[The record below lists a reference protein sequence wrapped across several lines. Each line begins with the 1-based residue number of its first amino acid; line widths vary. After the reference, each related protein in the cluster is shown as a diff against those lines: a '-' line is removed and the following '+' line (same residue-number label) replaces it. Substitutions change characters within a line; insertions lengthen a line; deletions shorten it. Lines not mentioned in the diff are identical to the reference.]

1 MSIYSFVNIYYFM
14 ANLNCSDK
22 PIEELRFAVLKKY
35 GKIYGVLK
43 KEVNAALKQRAIKI
57 NDEINNIATEDTK

>member
-1 MSIYSFVNIYYFM
+1 MYFCM
-14 ANLNCSDK
+14 PNLNCSDQ
-22 PIEELRFAVLKKY
+22 PIQELRFAVLKKY

-57 NDEINNIATEDTK
+57 NDEINKGAKEETK